1 MESYLLFSFSKETLN
16 YTVINSILH
25 DLDVVL
31 NNEMFSPIIK
41 RNIYMISSEC
51 IENMC
56 KYGIHNLPDAPLQ
69 FSIEIVKSTIIF
81 RSSNAIETKHK
92 LKLETYLR
100 FVNKLSERDLKKHY
114 ISVINTQKKTEKGGA
129 GLGILIMKRKSNTPF
144 EFSFEDFSK
153 KNTIFTNI
161 ITLSLEKMKVYRIQ
175 STKHTPFIQFDLK
188 QEKLEISG
196 QSRPEDAD
204 VFYAIV
210 CKWIENHKK
219 GFTNMQNPIL
229 RVDLEYYNSSSLKN
243 IVRLI
248 KTIVEYSS
256 DTLTIEWLYEND
268 DDLAQEEALEIAEV
282 VKKQFVLIEK

>member
-1 MESYLLFSFSKETLN
+1 MESYSLFSFSKGTLN
-16 YTVINSILH
+16 YTKINTVLH
-25 DLDVVL
+25 DLDIVL
-31 NNEMFSPIIK
+31 NNEMFSPIVK
-41 RNIYMISSEC
+41 RHIYMISSEC

-56 KYGIHNLPDAPLQ
+56 KYGIHGLADVPLQ
-69 FSIEIVKSTIIF
+69 FSIEIVNSTIVF
-81 RSSNAIETKHK
+81 RSSNAIETKSK

-100 FVNKLSERDLKKHY
+100 FVNKLSEKELKKHY
-114 ISVINTQKKTEKGGA
+114 VSAINMQKKNTKGGA

-153 KNTIFTNI
+153 KSTIFTI
-161 ITLSLEKMKVYRIQ
+161 IIKLSLEKMKVYRIQ
-175 STKHTPFIQFDLK
+175 PTKHTPFIQFDLK

-196 QSRPEDAD
+196 QSRPEDAY

-219 GFTNMQNPIL
+219 GFTSMQNPIL

-248 KTIVEYSS
+248 RTIVKYSS
-256 DTLTIEWLYEND
+256 DTLKIEWLYEND